1 MVIKKMLVLVLFEL
15 ITVRINVG
23 KFFAQKLLQF
33 TVSIRKSHRQTEFTS
48 SLVCE
53 DLLLVQLIF
62 AFLYASRIIENDS
75 VQFVRVYP
83 LFFCCKFRFF
93 TQPHKQKSNGV
104 MSGDSNSSIS
114 LTAQNQAHVNM
125 NFLTMADIITS
136 HNIDISSEISFTFEI
151 L

>member
-1 MVIKKMLVLVLFEL
+1 
-15 ITVRINVG
+15 
-23 KFFAQKLLQF
+23 
-33 TVSIRKSHRQTEFTS
+33 
-48 SLVCE
+48 
-53 DLLLVQLIF
+53 
-62 AFLYASRIIENDS
+62 
-75 VQFVRVYP
+75 
-83 LFFCCKFRFF
+83 
-93 TQPHKQKSNGV
+93 